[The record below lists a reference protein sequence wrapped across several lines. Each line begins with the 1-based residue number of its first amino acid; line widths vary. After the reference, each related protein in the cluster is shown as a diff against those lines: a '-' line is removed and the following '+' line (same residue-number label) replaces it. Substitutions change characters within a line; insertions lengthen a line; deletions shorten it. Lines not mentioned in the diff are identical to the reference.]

1 MIPDSITI
9 DGVTISREQWELFHV
24 AYALDTAHL
33 TWESFV
39 AANTKPEHVKG
50 ERCTAPVWILFEDEA
65 KEIDY
70 FLFNELSNKLTPGEW
85 YLTRDGMIGLAPGN
99 YTATR
104 WTLTAVPKPVPHKP
118 APKYDV
124 GQWVA
129 LGGYK
134 PVQITRVEWD
144 GDNFFYYIEKNRAF
158 TESHLRPATRED
170 FMKEFGGV
178 KVWMEKHDDE
188 RMREYFDGN
197 SGSCF
202 RWIDEWQITP
212 QPRRWH
218 HGDAEGVL
226 EITMSA
232 VAKDKLNAP
241 EWCLERV
248 LK

>member
-1 MIPDSITI
+1 MSDTPNSITI
-9 DGVTISREQWELFHV
+9 SGVAISREQWELFHV

-85 YLTRDGMIGLAPGN
+85 YLTRDDMIGLARGN

-104 WTLTAVPKPVPHKP
+104 WTLTAVPKPVPRKP
-118 APKYDV
+118 APKYEV
-124 GQWVA
+124 GGWVVP
-129 LGGYK
+129 LDGK
-134 PVQITRVEWD
+134 PVQVSKATWGSDRSANPIATYEC
-144 GDNFFYYIEKNRAF
+144 GDHIWG
-158 TESHLRPATRED
+158 ESDLRPAVRED

-188 RMREYFDGN
+188 VIECMQR
-197 SGSCF
+197 
-202 RWIDEWQITP
+202 IDSVVIKKVVLDIWQADI
-212 QPRRWH
+212 H
-218 HGDAEGVL
+218 
-226 EITMSA
+226 
-232 VAKDKLNAP
+232 
-241 EWCLERV
+241 ERGGAMFMP
-248 LK
+248 KEFWK